1 MPIQCT
7 KRNTE
12 ESHEPTSVLPSQRGF
27 KLASLNINKLI
38 THIDQL
44 RILLAHNE
52 KDILSINETI
62 RLYAT
67 SHLSNLELR
76 DSENKLN
83 VPLPRTNYYKNSFSY
98 SGAILWNSLPCNLRK
113 AESLGQFKRL
123 LKEL

>member
-67 SHLSNLELR
+67 SRLSNLELR

-98 SGAILWNSLPCNLRK
+98 SGAILWNSLPCNLRE